1 MLERQIHRASVTE
14 VAPSMRVPPVGP
26 GVSVFLLETLTPY
39 QTGDRVML
47 YFLTSETHNIWLVR
61 GGRPLTSSHSLAG
74 SLHLQGQSQA
84 HSCPTAN
91 PCPLI
96 LSPPQ
101 RQEFNNGGQTGR
113 SLENQADKLIR
124 LSQTYTPADV
134 TGLIIQSGHLLFP
147 FLASCPQQ
155 N

>member
-1 MLERQIHRASVTE
+1 MRQIHRASVTE
-14 VAPSMRVPPVGP
+14 VAPSTRVPPVGP
-26 GVSVFLLETLTPY
+26 GVSVLLLETLTPY

-84 HSCPTAN
+84 HSCP
-91 PCPLI
+91 LI

-101 RQEFNNGGQTGR
+101 RQERIQQWR
-113 SLENQADKLIR
+113 SDRA
-124 LSQTYTPADV
+124 LSRE
-134 TGLIIQSGHLLFP
+134 S
-147 FLASCPQQ
+147 S
-155 N
+155 